1 MAIKDSPT
9 FRRRRVALELRRLR
23 EGADLTLEQASA
35 HLECSPT
42 KLSRMET
49 ARTPLHPRDV
59 RDLLDLYGVTD
70 EKVRETL
77 TGLARDSRKKG
88 WWQGYDDV
96 LPAKFSIFLG
106 LETAAS
112 SIEAYRSQLLYGLFQ
127 TPDYARAL
135 MSVDV
140 LRLKPEEVDRRV
152 ELRMAR
158 QELLTKEDPLR
169 VWAILDESVL
179 HRIVGGREVMRAQ
192 LQHLLRL
199 SELPN
204 VVIQVLPYEAG
215 PVLATPESFN
225 YLRFPDSND
234 SPIVYME
241 YSTGAL
247 YLEREEEIQEY
258 RNMIDHLIAN
268 GVGIDKS
275 LAMIAAVMK
284 EL

>member
-1 MAIKDSPT
+1 MTTKDSPT

-23 EGADLTLEQASA
+23 EGAHLTLEQASE

-96 LPAKFSIFLG
+96 LPAQFSIFLG

-112 SIEAYRSQLLYGLFQ
+112 SIEAYRSQLLYGLLQ

-179 HRIVGGREVMRAQ
+179 HRIVGGRQVMRAQ

-204 VVIQVLPYEAG
+204 VVIQILPYEAG
-215 PVLATPESFN
+215 PVLATPESFS
-225 YLRFPDSND
+225 YLRFPDPTD

-241 YSTGAL
+241 YSTGGL

-258 RNMIDHLIAN
+258 RNTIDHLIAN
-268 GVGIDKS
+268 GVGVDKS
-275 LAMIAAVMK
+275 LAMIAAVM
-284 EL
+284 EQL

>member
-23 EGADLTLEQASA
+23 EGAHLTLEQASE

-96 LPAKFSIFLG
+96 LPAQFSIFLG

-179 HRIVGGREVMRAQ
+179 HRIVGGRQVMRAQ

-204 VVIQVLPYEAG
+204 VVIQILPYEAG
-215 PVLATPESFN
+215 PVLATPESFS
-225 YLRFPDSND
+225 YLRFPDPTD

-258 RNMIDHLIAN
+258 RNRIDHLVAN
-268 GVGIDKS
+268 GVGVDKS
-275 LAMIAAVMK
+275 LAVIAAVM
-284 EL
+284 EQL

>member
-1 MAIKDSPT
+1 MAIKESPT

-23 EGADLTLEQASA
+23 EGANLTLEQASE

-96 LPAKFSIFLG
+96 LPAEYSIYLG
-106 LETAAS
+106 LETAAF
-112 SIEAYRSQLLYGLFQ
+112 SIEVYRSQLLYGLFQ

-135 MSVDV
+135 MGVDV
-140 LRLKPEEVDRRV
+140 LRLSPEEVDRRV

-158 QELLTKEDPLR
+158 QELLTRENPVR

-179 HRIVGGREVMRAQ
+179 HRVVGGREAMRAQ

-199 SELPN
+199 AERPN
-204 VVIQVLPYEAG
+204 VTIQVLPYQVG

-225 YLRFPDSND
+225 YLRFPDPND
-234 SPIVYME
+234 SPIVYIE

-247 YLEREEEIQEY
+247 YLERKEEIAEY

-268 GVGIDKS
+268 GVSVDRS
-275 LAMIAAVMK
+275 LAMIAAAMD

>member
-9 FRRRRVALELRRLR
+9 FRRRRVAMELRRLR
-23 EGADLTLEQASA
+23 EGAALTLEQASE

-106 LETAAS
+106 LETAAF

-140 LRLKPEEVDRRV
+140 LRLSPEEVDRRV

-179 HRIVGGREVMRAQ
+179 HRVVGSRQVMRAQ

-199 SELPN
+199 AERPN
-204 VVIQVLPYEAG
+204 VVIQLLPYEAG
-215 PVLATPESFN
+215 PVLITAESFEF
-225 YLRFPDSND
+225 LRFPEPTD
-234 SPIVYME
+234 SPIVYIE
-241 YSTGAL
+241 HSTGGL
-247 YLEREEEIQEY
+247 YLEREEEVREY
-258 RNMIDHLIAN
+258 RNRVDHLIAN
-268 GVGIDKS
+268 GVSVEKS
-275 LAMIAAVMK
+275 LAMIAAVAA